1 MPPLP
6 RRRLAVEGSVV
17 WRISRRRPQSLAER
31 EQRKHAHQHRDQ
43 VRLGRG
49 CGTGKSRCRHCS
61 MVCPV
66 LLPTAARRGD
76 TGAKKRPDLSPILP
90 YRKIWFGKGGKGDRF
105 WAVFRISGPEAS
117 VCHRHLLYIAVASPQ
132 GRFAMCRSLTTAAK
146 FLFYQTTGQ
155 DLINLGPVGSTVL
168 IWEGK

>member
-1 MPPLP
+1 M
-6 RRRLAVEGSVV
+6 

-90 YRKIWFGKGGKGDRF
+90 YRKIWFGTGGGRKGRSILGCLPHFRSRGLCLPPTSIIYRRRVAARSFCYVSVPYNRREISFLPNYRAGLDKLRSRGKYG
-105 WAVFRISGPEAS
+105 
-117 VCHRHLLYIAVASPQ
+117 
-132 GRFAMCRSLTTAAK
+132 
-146 FLFYQTTGQ
+146 
-155 DLINLGPVGSTVL
+155 INLGRKIKGLDPDTNL
-168 IWEGK
+168 